1 MVDLLALGPL
11 ELWREGRQYELGSP
25 KERCVLAV
33 LVHAH
38 GDPVSVDALMDR
50 VWDGE
55 PPRTAQDTLQ
65 SYLSRLRS
73 RLAKAA
79 GGDEARLERYAPRHY
94 RLRTA
99 PDAVD
104 LLRHRRLRGNAAS
117 AAARGRRELAIGLLR
132 TAESLWRGEPLTEFT
147 GGWARSA
154 RARLLEDHR
163 RVREERIRL
172 ELELGRHADLIG
184 ELHELAAQ
192 NPLAQQVVAALM
204 LALYRSGRH
213 DEALA
218 FYRTTRARLHEG
230 QGIEPGVE
238 LRELHRRIL
247 AQDRTLMETAGT
259 PPGASPAT
267 GTSPGMGAFPVAG
280 ASPVAGTSPA
290 VGASPATGASP
301 VTETSPAA
309 ETFRAAGPR
318 PDTGG
323 VVAVSGRDAPSG
335 HAVPVAPAASLRP
348 ADTPGA
354 DKAAGPGGPGGAER
368 TGGTGESGGA
378 ERTGSPREPDEPRPS
393 RRSRPAP
400 DDAPPTN
407 LPRDVRDFT
416 GRAAELRILLD
427 GAGPEA
433 APPEGP
439 ASLPVTVVHGMPGVG
454 KTALVVHAAHR
465 LTEAYPDGQLYVD
478 LRGYGTLP
486 PYDPA
491 EALDLLLRAAGA
503 TDERDE
509 RDNARDKRGI
519 SLDARVARWRAWT
532 ARRRVLVVLDNAR
545 DAQQVTP
552 LLPGTASC
560 RAFVTSRNRL
570 TGLDGAT
577 PLFLEVLSAAEAA
590 ALFRRVAGAARLP
603 AGVPALAR
611 TVGACGCHPLAV
623 QLLASQFRHRDSWS
637 LDHLT
642 DRLVRAADPLD
653 EFTGDRVASAFSLSY
668 ADLEPEAARVL
679 RRVALHPGP
688 DITPHAAAA
697 LTAPGRP
704 PDEGPGTAGPGQ
716 RRALTDRA
724 RKLLDHL
731 LDRNLLDE
739 PVTDRYRL
747 HDLTRA
753 FGLRMCARDDSHAE
767 RRAALGRLLDC
778 YLTAA
783 HRAAVRAEPHRR
795 VPAPGPHLV
804 SPCAPEFGDADE
816 ASAWLSV
823 ERGNLLALART
834 AAAESPDHAVAFP
847 HALATSLRHWG
858 AWDTAA
864 ELFEAAVSAA
874 RAGRD
879 RAALARSLVEHAGV
893 LTQKDHAKA
902 LRRATEALFLFQELD
917 DVHGRA
923 DALLQS
929 ARAHFAAGR
938 SGACTRVLDTA
949 LPLYQRVEDPY
960 GEAEVAN
967 MRGVALHVAGH
978 HAQALDQFRR
988 VLRIHESTGFLYG
1001 RLRALNNIGEVHR
1014 IDGRH
1019 EEARAHYE
1027 RSLRLARHV
1036 GGRQELANLLA
1047 NLGNVCQATGQ
1058 VEEALGY
1065 FRRAL
1070 ASYRAAGDARG
1081 ESDTLI
1087 SLGWACVAGLRP
1099 AEALGHFSAAERV
1112 ARGVGSPLDRQSA
1125 LLGTGAALRLLG
1137 RFDAAL
1143 DAHHEALRLAREVDS
1158 PLSAARALDG
1168 LARTTLHTHNAPSAR
1183 GFAEDALTTYEELGC
1198 TGRARDLRQALAGAE
1213 VTTVRATTT

>member
-79 GGDEARLERYAPRHY
+79 GSDEARLERYAPRHY
-94 RLRTA
+94 RLRIA

-147 GGWARSA
+147 GAWAGSA

-218 FYRTTRARLHEG
+218 LYRTTRARLHEG
-230 QGIEPGVE
+230 QGIEPGAE

-247 AQDRTLMETAGT
+247 EQDRTLMETAGT
-259 PPGASPAT
+259 PPGAP
-267 GTSPGMGAFPVAG
+267 
-280 ASPVAGTSPA
+280 
-290 VGASPATGASP
+290 
-301 VTETSPAA
+301 
-309 ETFRAAGPR
+309 RAAGAR
-318 PDTGG
+318 PEAGG
-323 VVAVSGRDAPSG
+323 AVADSGRDTPAAHGGPSPHTAPPAHAALSAHTASSPPATPSAHAAPS
-335 HAVPVAPAASLRP
+335 APAAPLVPS
-348 ADTPGA
+348 DTPGGEGA
-354 DKAAGPGGPGGAER
+354 DRPGQSGGAGR
-368 TGGTGESGGA
+368 TSGTGEPGSPGEPDRPRETGSPGQPDSPGK
-378 ERTGSPREPDEPRPS
+378 TGSPREPDGPRPS
-393 RRSRPAP
+393 PRPRPNPA
-400 DDAPPTN
+400 DAPPTN

-427 GAGPEA
+427 GSGPDA
-433 APPEGP
+433 APPEAP

-491 EALDLLLRAAGA
+491 QALDLLLRAAGA

-509 RDNARDKRGI
+509 RDNARDERGT
-519 SLDARVARWRAWT
+519 SLDERVARWRAWT

-590 ALFRRVAGAARLP
+590 ALFRRVAGAAGLP

-611 TVGACGCHPLAV
+611 TVGACGCHPLAL

-653 EFTGDRVASAFSLSY
+653 EFAGDRVASAFSLSY
-668 ADLEPEAARVL
+668 ADLGPEAARVL

-688 DITPHAAAA
+688 DITPHATAA

-704 PDEGPGTAGPGQ
+704 PDEGPGTAAPGQ

-753 FGLRMCARDDSHAE
+753 FGLRMCARDDSRAE

-795 VPAPGPHLV
+795 VLAPGPHLA
-804 SPCAPEFGDADE
+804 SPCAPEFGDGDE

-834 AAAESPDHAVAFP
+834 AAAESPEHAVPFP

-879 RAALARSLVEHAGV
+879 RSALARSLVEHAGV

-949 LPLYQRVEDPY
+949 LPLYQRVQDPY

-978 HAQALDQFRR
+978 HGQALDQFRR

-1158 PLSAARALDG
+1158 PLGAARALDG
-1168 LARTTLHTHNAPSAR
+1168 LARTTLHTQDAPSAR
-1183 GFAEDALTTYEELGC
+1183 GFAEDALTAYEKLGC
-1198 TGRARDLRQALAGAE
+1198 TGRARDLRLALAQAE
-1213 VTTVRATTT
+1213 LPRKATTT